1 MMLII
6 ERTYLF
12 VYWVVIVAII
22 ATVGLMV
29 LRLIAIQLDI
39 NPFSWTALTIRRVTD
54 PLLLPVRRGLI
65 ALSVDPKY
73 APIVAILLTILLGWF
88 VLQLVGAI
96 VNTLVGVLESAL
108 RQDLV
113 AAVGYV
119 IYGLLGLYSLMI
131 FIRIIFSWGMVS
143 YSNPVMKF
151 LVNTTEPL
159 LAPLR
164 RIIPPLGMFDI
175 SPIVAFVIVWL
186 LQSAVA
192 GTLLRGL
199 RLHFIA

>member
-1 MMLII
+1 MLII

-12 VYWVVIVAII
+12 IHWLVIVAII
-22 ATVGLMV
+22 ATIALMV
-29 LRLIAIQLDI
+29 LRLIAIQVDI
-39 NPFSWTALTIRRVTD
+39 NPFSWSALTIRRLTD

-65 ALSVDPKY
+65 GLGVDPKY
-73 APIVAILLTILLGWF
+73 SPVVAILLTILLGWF
-88 VLQLVGAI
+88 VLQVVSALA
-96 VNTLVGVLESAL
+96 NTLIGVLISAA
-108 RQDLV
+108 RPDLV
-113 AAVGYV
+113 AAVGYA
-119 IYGLLGLYSLMI
+119 IYGLLGLYSLLI

-143 YSNPVMKF
+143 YSNPIMKF
-151 LVNTTEPL
+151 LVNATEPL

-175 SPIVAFVIVWL
+175 SPIVAFIIVWL

-199 RLHFIA
+199 RLSFIA